1 MERLTSKRD
10 WIEAGKDLSNEWGY
24 SHIWRR
30 LKQIE
35 DILGDTYD
43 LDRLREAID
52 KKDEYERFIKQW
64 EQMAEIAEAVK
75 KVGAERVAELVEADK
90 QGRVKIYPKSK
101 NSTCGSCGHF
111 HRIAGTRRGTCDV
124 KPFATTRRGA
134 SWGYEFMASQSRK
147 ACKLY
152 KPAAE
157 AAIAKEADHE

>member
-1 MERLTSKRD
+1 MKRLTSKRD
-10 WIEAGKDLSNEWGY
+10 WIEAGKDLSHEYGY

-43 LDRLREAID
+43 LDRLRELMEVD
-52 KKDEYERFIKQW
+52 KN
-64 EQMAEIAEAVK
+64 
-75 KVGAERVAELVEADK
+75 
-90 QGRVKIYPKSK
+90 GRVKIYPRSE
-101 NSTCGSCGHF
+101 NSTCGACGHF

-134 SWGYEFMASQSRK
+134 SWGYEFIASQSHK
-147 ACKLY
+147 ACKMY

-157 AAIAKEADHE
+157 AALAKEARSDEHQ